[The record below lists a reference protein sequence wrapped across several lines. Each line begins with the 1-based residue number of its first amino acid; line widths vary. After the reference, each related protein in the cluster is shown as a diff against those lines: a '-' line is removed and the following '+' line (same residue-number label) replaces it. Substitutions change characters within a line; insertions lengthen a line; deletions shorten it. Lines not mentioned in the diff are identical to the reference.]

1 MREDLSPDN
10 IVMYY
15 RLCGEITLT
24 MGDRS
29 WQIAV
34 CLPNM
39 VKVMFVRLRPMFVIQ
54 LSEIQQFLLIDWD
67 YFIS

>member
-1 MREDLSPDN
+1 MRGDLSPDN
-10 IVMYY
+10 IVIC
-15 RLCGEITLT
+15 CGEIAFTI
-24 MGDRS
+24 GDTS

-54 LSEIQQFLLIDWD
+54 LSEIQQFFID
-67 YFIS
+67 